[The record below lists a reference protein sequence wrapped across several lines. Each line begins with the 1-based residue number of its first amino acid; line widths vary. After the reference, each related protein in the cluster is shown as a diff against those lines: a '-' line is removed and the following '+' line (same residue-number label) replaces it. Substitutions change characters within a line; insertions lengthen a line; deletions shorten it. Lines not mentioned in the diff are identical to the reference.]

1 MSKRKIYHLI
11 QVSQKMIQTFPK
23 QGHTSVVF
31 NAVFYRN
38 GKKLNSIEQADVVNF
53 SHLVR
58 SYDKSENPDKVKVEF
73 KEQKSGSLIWA
84 KTFEWTDV
92 DEEIPRALSGYS
104 GLGEAEVNDLVQR
117 KFSEME
123 RSKEL
128 ERMTEELGTLQA
140 ENQELEFQ
148 VQDMQNTLDA
158 KKQVEYYSNIIG
170 MALPGLAQFFVN
182 SPIGTAMNF
191 LAGTT
196 ADGKAIDTTAQSQG
210 QPKDSQRETMLE
222 MITSFCSAMSDQEL
236 GTMYL
241 LLSEIEKD
249 RSNLQRILQ
258 FITQP
263 KPTNQTTNP
272 I

>member
-1 MSKRKIYHLI
+1 MSKKKIYHVI

-23 QGHTSVVF
+23 QGHVNVVF

-38 GKKLNSIEQADVVNF
+38 GKKMNSIDQADVVNF

-58 SYDKSENPDKVKVEF
+58 NYDKSENPDKVKVEF
-73 KEQKSGSLIWA
+73 KDQESGNLIWA
-84 KTFEWTDV
+84 KTFQWTDV

-128 ERMTEELGTLQA
+128 ERMTAELQRLQS
-140 ENQELEFQ
+140 ENEELEFQ
-148 VQDMQNTLDA
+148 MQDMQNTLDA

-170 MALPGLAQFFVN
+170 MALPGLAKFLSN
-182 SPIGTAMNF
+182 SPMGAAMNF
-191 LAGTT
+191 LAGT
-196 ADGKAIDTTAQSQG
+196 DQEGKSIDQVKQVETE
-210 QPKDSQRETMLE
+210 PKDSQRETILE
-222 MITSFCSAMSDQEL
+222 MIASFCKTMSNQEL

-241 LLSEIEKD
+241 MLSEIEKD
-249 RSNLQRILQ
+249 RTNLQRILQ
-258 FITQP
+258 FITQS
-263 KPTNQTTNP
+263 QP
-272 I
+272 INTI

>member
-1 MSKRKIYHLI
+1 MRKKKIYHVI

-23 QGHTSVVF
+23 QGHGNVVF

-38 GKKLNSIEQADVVNF
+38 GKKLNSIDQADVANF

-73 KEQKSGSLIWA
+73 KDQDSGSLIWA

-92 DEEIPRALSGYS
+92 DDEIPRSLSGYS

-128 ERMTEELGTLQA
+128 ERMSAELTRLQS
-140 ENQELEFQ
+140 ENEELEFQ
-148 VQDMQNTLDA
+148 MQDMQNTLDA

-170 MALPGLAQFFVN
+170 MALPGLAKFLTN
-182 SPIGTAMNF
+182 SPMGAAMSF
-191 LAGTT
+191 LAGSDANENATNT
-196 ADGKAIDTTAQSQG
+196 ATEVDSESKDT
-210 QPKDSQRETMLE
+210 QRETILDML
-222 MITSFCSAMSDQEL
+222 TSFCKTLSNQEL

-241 LLSEIEKD
+241 MFSEIEKD
-249 RSNLQRILQ
+249 RGNLQRILQ
-258 FITQP
+258 IITQSQPINP
-263 KPTNQTTNP
+263 K
-272 I
+272 

>member
-1 MSKRKIYHLI
+1 MSKKKIYHVI

-23 QGHTSVVF
+23 QGHVNVVF

-38 GKKLNSIEQADVVNF
+38 GKKMNSIDQADVVNF

-58 SYDKSENPDKVKVEF
+58 NYDKSENPDKVKVEF
-73 KEQKSGSLIWA
+73 KDQESGNLIWA
-84 KTFEWTDV
+84 KTFQWTDV

-128 ERMTEELGTLQA
+128 ERMTAELQRLQS
-140 ENQELEFQ
+140 ENEELEFQ
-148 VQDMQNTLDA
+148 MQDMQNTLDA

-170 MALPGLAQFFVN
+170 MALPGLAKFLSN
-182 SPIGTAMNF
+182 SPMGAAMNF
-191 LAGTT
+191 LAGT
-196 ADGKAIDTTAQSQG
+196 DQEGKSIDQTKELETE
-210 QPKDSQRETMLE
+210 PKDSQRETILE
-222 MITSFCSAMSDQEL
+222 MIASFCKTMSNQEL

-241 LLSEIEKD
+241 MLSEIEKD
-249 RSNLQRILQ
+249 RTNLQRILQ
-258 FITQP
+258 FITQSQ
-263 KPTNQTTNP
+263 PTNT

>member
-1 MSKRKIYHLI
+1 MSKKKIYHLI

-23 QGHTSVVF
+23 QGHSNVVF

-38 GKKLNSIEQADVVNF
+38 GKKLNSIDQADVANF

-73 KEQKSGSLIWA
+73 KDQDSGSLIWA
-84 KTFEWTDV
+84 KTFEWTDL
-92 DEEIPRALSGYS
+92 DDEIPRALSGYS

-128 ERMTEELGTLQA
+128 ERMSAELQRLQTENE
-140 ENQELEFQ
+140 ELEFQ
-148 VQDMQNTLDA
+148 MQDMQNTLDA

-170 MALPGLAQFFVN
+170 MALPGLAKFLTN
-182 SPIGTAMNF
+182 SPVGAAMNF
-191 LAGTT
+191 LAGTEQE
-196 ADGKAIDTTAQSQG
+196 DKNIEQGKDTETE
-210 QPKDSQRETMLE
+210 PKDSQRDTILE
-222 MITSFCSAMSDQEL
+222 MIFSFCKTMNDQEL

-241 LLSEIEKD
+241 MLSEIEKD
-249 RSNLQRILQ
+249 RGNLQRILQ

-263 KPTNQTTNP
+263 QPINNPT
-272 I
+272 

>member
-1 MSKRKIYHLI
+1 MSKKKIYHVI

-23 QGHTSVVF
+23 QGHVNVVF

-58 SYDKSENPDKVKVEF
+58 NYDKSENPDKVKVEF
-73 KEQKSGSLIWA
+73 KDQESGNLIWA
-84 KTFEWTDV
+84 KTFQWTDV

-128 ERMTEELGTLQA
+128 ERMTAELQRLQS
-140 ENQELEFQ
+140 ENEELEFQ
-148 VQDMQNTLDA
+148 MQDMQNTLDA

-170 MALPGLAQFFVN
+170 MALPGLAKFLSN
-182 SPIGTAMNF
+182 SPMGAAMNF
-191 LAGTT
+191 LAGT
-196 ADGKAIDTTAQSQG
+196 DQEGKSIDQTKELETE
-210 QPKDSQRETMLE
+210 PKDSQRETILE
-222 MITSFCSAMSDQEL
+222 MIASFCKTMSNQEL

-241 LLSEIEKD
+241 MLSEIEKD
-249 RSNLQRILQ
+249 RTNLQRILQ
-258 FITQP
+258 FITQSQ
-263 KPTNQTTNP
+263 PTNT

>member
-1 MSKRKIYHLI
+1 MSKKKIYHVI

-23 QGHTSVVF
+23 QGHMNVVF

-38 GKKLNSIEQADVVNF
+38 GKKLNSIDQADVVNF

-58 SYDKSENPDKVKVEF
+58 NYDKSENPDKVKVEF
-73 KEQKSGSLIWA
+73 KDLDSGNLIWA
-84 KTFEWTDV
+84 KTFQWTDV
-92 DEEIPRALSGYS
+92 DEEIPRALGYT

-128 ERMTEELGTLQA
+128 ERMAAELQRLQS
-140 ENQELEFQ
+140 ENEELEFQ
-148 VQDMQNTLDA
+148 MQDMQNTLDA

-170 MALPGLAQFFVN
+170 MALPGLARFLTN
-182 SPIGTAMNF
+182 SPMGAAMNF
-191 LAGTT
+191 LAGT
-196 ADGKAIDTTAQSQG
+196 DQEGKSIEQG
-210 QPKDSQRETMLE
+210 KEDETEPKDTQRET
-222 MITSFCSAMSDQEL
+222 SFCKTMSNQEL

-241 LLSEIEKD
+241 MLSEIEKD

-263 KPTNQTTNP
+263 KPVNP
-272 I
+272 L

>member
-1 MSKRKIYHLI
+1 
-11 QVSQKMIQTFPK
+11 VN
-23 QGHTSVVF
+23 VVF

-38 GKKLNSIEQADVVNF
+38 GKKMNSIDQADVVNF

-58 SYDKSENPDKVKVEF
+58 NYDKSENPDKVKVEF
-73 KEQKSGSLIWA
+73 KDQETGNLIWA
-84 KTFEWTDV
+84 KTFQWTDV

-128 ERMTEELGTLQA
+128 ERMTAELQRLQS
-140 ENQELEFQ
+140 ENEELEFQ
-148 VQDMQNTLDA
+148 MQDMQNTLDA

-170 MALPGLAQFFVN
+170 MALPGLAKFLSN
-182 SPIGTAMNF
+182 SPMGAAMNF
-191 LAGTT
+191 LAGT
-196 ADGKAIDTTAQSQG
+196 DQEGKSIEQAKKDDSE
-210 QPKDSQRETMLE
+210 PKDSQRETILE
-222 MITSFCSAMSDQEL
+222 MIASFCQTMSNQEL

-241 LLSEIEKD
+241 MLSEIEKD
-249 RSNLQRILQ
+249 RTNLQRILQ
-258 FITQP
+258 FITQSQ
-263 KPTNQTTNP
+263 PTNT

>member
-1 MSKRKIYHLI
+1 MSKKKIYHVI

-23 QGHTSVVF
+23 QGHSNVVF

-38 GKKLNSIEQADVVNF
+38 SKKLNSIDQADVANF

-73 KEQKSGSLIWA
+73 KDQDTGSLIWA

-92 DEEIPRALSGYS
+92 DDEIPRTLSGYS

-128 ERMTEELGTLQA
+128 ERMSSELQRLQS
-140 ENQELEFQ
+140 ENEELEFQ
-148 VQDMQNTLDA
+148 MQDMQNTLEA
-158 KKQVEYYSNIIG
+158 KKQVEYYSNILG
-170 MALPGLAQFFVN
+170 MALPGLAKFLTN
-182 SPIGTAMNF
+182 SPMGAAMSF
-191 LAGTT
+191 LAGTDQDDKP
-196 ADGKAIDTTAQSQG
+196 DGQGKETDTE
-210 QPKDSQRETMLE
+210 PKDSQRETILE
-222 MITSFCSAMSDQEL
+222 MIMSFCKTMNDQEL

-241 LLSEIEKD
+241 MLSEIEKD
-249 RSNLQRILQ
+249 RGNLQRILQ
-258 FITQP
+258 FITQTQ
-263 KPTNQTTNP
+263 PTNNP
-272 I
+272 T

>member
-1 MSKRKIYHLI
+1 MSKKKIYHVI

-23 QGHTSVVF
+23 QGHVNVVF

-38 GKKLNSIEQADVVNF
+38 GKKMNSIDQADVVNF

-58 SYDKSENPDKVKVEF
+58 NYDKSENPDKVKVEF
-73 KEQKSGSLIWA
+73 KDQESGNLIWA
-84 KTFEWTDV
+84 KTFQWTDV

-128 ERMTEELGTLQA
+128 ERMTAELQRLQS
-140 ENQELEFQ
+140 ENEELEFQ
-148 VQDMQNTLDA
+148 MQDMQHTLDA

-170 MALPGLAQFFVN
+170 MALPGLAKFLSN
-182 SPIGTAMNF
+182 SPMGAAMNF
-191 LAGTT
+191 LAGT
-196 ADGKAIDTTAQSQG
+196 DQEGKSIDQAKELETE
-210 QPKDSQRETMLE
+210 PKDSQRETILE
-222 MITSFCSAMSDQEL
+222 MIASFCKTMSNQEL

-241 LLSEIEKD
+241 MLSEIEKD
-249 RSNLQRILQ
+249 RTNLQRILQ
-258 FITQP
+258 FITQSQ
-263 KPTNQTTNP
+263 PTNT

>member
-1 MSKRKIYHLI
+1 MSKKKIYHVI

-23 QGHTSVVF
+23 QGHVNVVF

-38 GKKLNSIEQADVVNF
+38 GKKMNSIDQADVVNF

-58 SYDKSENPDKVKVEF
+58 NYDKSENPDKVKVEF
-73 KEQKSGSLIWA
+73 KDQESGNLIWA
-84 KTFEWTDV
+84 KTFQWTDV

-123 RSKEL
+123 RYKEL
-128 ERMTEELGTLQA
+128 ERMTAELQRLQS
-140 ENQELEFQ
+140 ENEELEFQ
-148 VQDMQNTLDA
+148 MQDMQNTLDA

-170 MALPGLAQFFVN
+170 MALPGLAKFLSN
-182 SPIGTAMNF
+182 SPMGAAMNF
-191 LAGTT
+191 LAGT
-196 ADGKAIDTTAQSQG
+196 DQEGKSIEQAKKDDSE
-210 QPKDSQRETMLE
+210 PKDSQRETILE
-222 MITSFCSAMSDQEL
+222 MIASFCQTMSNQEL

-241 LLSEIEKD
+241 MLSEIEKD
-249 RSNLQRILQ
+249 RTNLQRILQ
-258 FITQP
+258 FITQSQ
-263 KPTNQTTNP
+263 PTNT

>member
-1 MSKRKIYHLI
+1 MSKKKIYHVI

-23 QGHTSVVF
+23 QGHVNVVF

-38 GKKLNSIEQADVVNF
+38 GKKMNSIDQADVVNF

-58 SYDKSENPDKVKVEF
+58 NYDKSENPDKVKVEF
-73 KEQKSGSLIWA
+73 KDQESGNLIWA
-84 KTFEWTDV
+84 KTFQWTDV

-128 ERMTEELGTLQA
+128 ERMTAELQRLQS
-140 ENQELEFQ
+140 ENEELEFQ
-148 VQDMQNTLDA
+148 MQDMQNTLDA

-170 MALPGLAQFFVN
+170 MALPGLAKFLSN
-182 SPIGTAMNF
+182 SPMGAAMNF
-191 LAGTT
+191 LAGT
-196 ADGKAIDTTAQSQG
+196 DQEGKSIEQAKKDDSE
-210 QPKDSQRETMLE
+210 PKDSQRETILE
-222 MITSFCSAMSDQEL
+222 MIASFCQTMSNQEL

-241 LLSEIEKD
+241 MLSEIEKD
-249 RSNLQRILQ
+249 RTNLQRILQ
-258 FITQP
+258 FITQSQ
-263 KPTNQTTNP
+263 PTNT